1 MDVAFH
7 IYRASLVVEKK
18 IGSFR
23 YILIFI
29 NEKIFHKT
37 FFFFHILHFII
48 FFLKKK
54 KIYYDYLICILLKPS
69 VLAPRILFI
78 FFVLFYFIFL

>member
-37 FFFFHILHFII
+37 FFFFSYSTFYHF
-48 FFLKKK
+48 FFKK

-78 FFVLFYFIFL
+78 FFVLFYFIVL